1 MKPPSIST
9 RAINLQAS
17 PLRKLAA
24 TAEARKKQGIKVY
37 HLNIGQPDLP
47 THLDF
52 YHAVL
57 DYLPTH
63 KDFFKGVR
71 KFHPHTITYAPS
83 KGLDDPLEAWSIY
96 YKKVGIQFH
105 PQDIVITSGGS
116 EGIIFAL
123 EAVCD
128 PGDEVIVFEPFYTNY
143 NSFADLTNVQ
153 LKPVTLDIKT
163 GFHLPSESAIK
174 KVIGKRTRAI
184 LICNPSN
191 PTGTIFSKQELARL
205 VRIAR
210 QHGLFILS
218 DEVYREFAFQS
229 KHYSIM
235 DFPEIRQQ
243 AVMLDSASKRFNVCG
258 ARIGVVASK
267 NADVIAAVLKMA
279 MARLSVASIEQEAL
293 VPLLKNPKKYTSI
306 MTKEFRKRRD
316 VVYEGLK
323 QIPNITFSKPEGAFY
338 IIIGLPVDDADRF
351 ATWMINE
358 FHDKHE
364 TVLLAPA
371 AGFYATP
378 GKGKREVRLAFML
391 NTKDLKRSLELIK
404 LALAEYNS

>member
-1 MKPPSIST
+1 MKTPPVST
-9 RAINLQAS
+9 RAKNLQAS

-24 TAEARKKQGIKVY
+24 TAEARKKQGIRVY

-47 THLDF
+47 THIDF

-63 KDFFKGVR
+63 KDFYKGVR
-71 KFHPHTITYAPS
+71 KFHPHTIAYAPS
-83 KGLDDPLEAWSIY
+83 KGLEESLEAWSTY
-96 YKKVGIQFH
+96 YKKVGISFAAK
-105 PQDIVITSGGS
+105 DIVITSGGS

-128 PGDEVIVFEPFYTNY
+128 PNDEVIVFEPFYTNY
-143 NSFADLTNVQ
+143 NSFADLANVT
-153 LKPVTLDIKT
+153 LRPVTLDIKT
-163 GFHLPSESAIK
+163 GFHLPSAAVIKRAIT
-174 KVIGKRTRAI
+174 KRTKAI

-191 PTGTIFSKQELARL
+191 PTGTIFSKKELARL
-205 VRIAR
+205 VKIAK
-210 QHGLFILS
+210 QYGLFILS
-218 DEVYREFAFQS
+218 DEVYREFAFES

-235 DFPEIRQQ
+235 DFPAIRQQ
-243 AVMLDSASKRFNVCG
+243 AVVLDSASKRFNVCG
-258 ARIGVVASK
+258 ARIGVVASH
-267 NADVIAAVLKMA
+267 NQDVIASVLKMA

-293 VPLLKNPKKYTSI
+293 VPLLKNPKKYTTSI
-306 MTKEFRKRRD
+306 VQEFRQRRE
-316 VVYEGLK
+316 VVYQGLK
-323 QIPNITFSKPEGAFY
+323 QIPHITFSKPEGAFY
-338 IIIGLPVDDADRF
+338 IIIGLPVDDADHF
-351 ATWMINE
+351 ATWMIND
-358 FHDKHE
+358 FHDKNE

-391 NTKDLKRSLELIK
+391 NNKDLKRSLELLK